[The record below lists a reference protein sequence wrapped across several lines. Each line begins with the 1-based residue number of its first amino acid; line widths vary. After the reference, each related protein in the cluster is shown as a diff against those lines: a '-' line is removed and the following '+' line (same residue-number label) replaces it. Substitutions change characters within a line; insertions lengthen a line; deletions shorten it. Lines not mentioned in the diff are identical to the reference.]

1 MAVVLLCVR
10 ERERV
15 PLTRGTRSLSLIV
28 LFVSF
33 LSHLYS
39 ENQMPIEN
47 NVKAMFNSLNTAFA
61 QAQPDNGMGAGGW
74 WPAEGQHEVFVSSL
88 NVRPSE
94 YKLPDGQKVAGTE
107 ISFRYQLINDTDS
120 PNEPR
125 SFDGSAFR
133 LPQDTSVLDDKGR
146 MRVDIEMRRLK
157 GHLQTILRRDVKDIG
172 TAIADAD
179 AKING
184 QDAVAVVVKCQYDN
198 VNGKIY
204 RKDFLVK
211 PLAG

>member
-1 MAVVLLCVR
+1 MAGVLLCVR
-10 ERERV
+10 DSERV
-15 PLTRGTRSLSLIV
+15 PLTRETRSLPIFV

-33 LSHLYS
+33 LSPLYS

-47 NVKAMFNSLNTAFA
+47 NVKSMFNSLNSAFA
-61 QAQPDNGMGAGGW
+61 NAQPDNGMGAGGW

-88 NVRPSE
+88 TVRASE
-94 YKLPDGQKVAGTE
+94 YKMPDGQKVPGTD
-107 ISFRYQLINDTDS
+107 IVFRYQLINDTDS

-133 LPQDTSVLDDKGR
+133 LPQDTSILDDKGR
-146 MRVDIEMRRLK
+146 MRTEIEMRRLK

-172 TAIADAD
+172 TALSDAD
-179 AKING
+179 GKING

>member
-1 MAVVLLCVR
+1 LFLYFFHISLL
-10 ERERV
+10 
-15 PLTRGTRSLSLIV
+15 
-28 LFVSF
+28 
-33 LSHLYS
+33 

-47 NVKAMFNSLNTAFA
+47 NVKAMFNSLNNAFA
-61 QAQPDNGMGAGGW
+61 NAQPDNGMGAGGW
-74 WPAEGQHEVFVSSL
+74 WPNEGQHEVFVSSL
-88 NVRPSE
+88 NVRASE
-94 YKLPDGQKVAGTE
+94 YKMPDGQKVPGTD
-107 ISFRYQLINDTDS
+107 ITFRYQLINDTDS

-125 SFDGSAFR
+125 SFDGALFR

-146 MRVDIEMRRLK
+146 MRTEIEMRRLK

-172 TAIADAD
+172 TALSDAD
-179 AKING
+179 AKINS
-184 QDAVAVVVKCQYDN
+184 DNAVAVVVKCQYDN

>member
-1 MAVVLLCVR
+1 
-10 ERERV
+10 
-15 PLTRGTRSLSLIV
+15 
-28 LFVSF
+28 
-33 LSHLYS
+33 
-39 ENQMPIEN
+39 MPIEN
-47 NVKAMFNSLNTAFA
+47 NVKSMFNSLNSAFA
-61 QAQPDNGMGAGGW
+61 NAQPDNGMGAGGW

-88 NVRPSE
+88 TVRSSE
-94 YKLPDGQKVAGTE
+94 YKMPDGQKVPGTD
-107 ISFRYQLINDTDS
+107 IVFRYQLINDTDS

-133 LPQDTSVLDDKGR
+133 LPQDTSILDDKGR
-146 MRVDIEMRRLK
+146 MRTEIEMRRLK

-172 TAIADAD
+172 TALSDAD
-179 AKING
+179 GKING

>member
-1 MAVVLLCVR
+1 MAGVLLCVR
-10 ERERV
+10 DRKRV
-15 PLTRGTRSLSLIV
+15 PLTRETRSLPIFV

-33 LSHLYS
+33 LSPLYS

-47 NVKAMFNSLNTAFA
+47 NVKSMFNSLNSAFA
-61 QAQPDNGMGAGGW
+61 NAQPDNGMGAGGW

-88 NVRPSE
+88 TVRASE
-94 YKLPDGQKVAGTE
+94 YKMPDGQKVPGTD
-107 ISFRYQLINDTDS
+107 IVFRYQLINDTDS

-133 LPQDTSVLDDKGR
+133 LPQDTSILDDKGR
-146 MRVDIEMRRLK
+146 MRTEIEMRRLK

-172 TAIADAD
+172 TALADAD
-179 AKING
+179 GKING